1 MYGHSW
7 GEGAARCF
15 RVDGDFDDSSGAR
28 LSPIPDCFIC
38 PLTTT
43 VMTDPVMTADGC
55 VYEREYIEHW
65 IRTRR
70 QQKLPVTSPSTNM
83 ELAFTQLVP
92 LLALKK
98 AIEAYLKN
106 RPELKRMPAEKKTL
120 QQAAACLQE
129 ELQVKDA
136 RHKSLREERDVLKH
150 QMEKAYQ
157 RIARLEE
164 ERDVLQARITGLP
177 DEGSSQATF
186 PSAATRASSTSAR
199 MLATTS
205 RSNFE
210 NPPRPPSL
218 ASRGLWVDDFIVQK
232 STNPRDCA
240 SSPDKG
246 DSPFVQLNVESKN
259 DAEEESIGATLFSA
273 LADVFILPT
282 GCCARHADKN

>member
-15 RVDGDFDDSSGAR
+15 RVEGDFDDSSGAR
-28 LSPIPDCFIC
+28 LSPIPDCFVC

-43 VMTDPVMTADGC
+43 VMTDPVMTADGN

-106 RPELKRMPAEKKTL
+106 RPELRKMPMEKKTL
-120 QQAAACLQE
+120 QQAAVCLQE

-157 RIARLEE
+157 RIACLEE
-164 ERDVLQARITGLP
+164 ERDLLQGHITGLP
-177 DEGSSQATF
+177 EEGSSQGTF
-186 PSAATRASSTSAR
+186 PSSATRATSAR
-199 MLATTS
+199 ISATTS

-210 NPPRPPSL
+210 TPPRAPVLP
-218 ASRGLWVDDFIVQK
+218 SRGLWVDDFIVQK
-232 STNPRDCA
+232 STNPRDRA
-240 SSPDKG
+240 SSPAKG
-246 DSPFVQLNVESKN
+246 ESPFTQFSVEAKT
-259 DAEEESIGATLFSA
+259 DPEEESIGASLFSA
-273 LADVFILPT
+273 LADVFISPT